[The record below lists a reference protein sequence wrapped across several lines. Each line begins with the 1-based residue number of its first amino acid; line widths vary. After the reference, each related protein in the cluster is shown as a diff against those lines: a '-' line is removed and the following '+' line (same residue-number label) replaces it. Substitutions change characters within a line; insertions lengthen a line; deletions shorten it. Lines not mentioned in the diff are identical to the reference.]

1 MSQLN
6 EAPRPTDYAARLIR
20 EIFRR
25 GGHVPKLTA
34 AQVAAAAQALDL
46 EPPADKDVVDAVIG
60 AVTEPVRWEDC
71 NQDIAD
77 AVFGAADSLMPF
89 AVEGVLGKP
98 SVLMVPV
105 VLEDES

>member
-6 EAPRPTDYAARLIR
+6 EAPRPADHAARLIR
-20 EIFRR
+20 EVFRH
-25 GGHVPKLTA
+25 GGHVPEVTA
-34 AQVAAAAQALDL
+34 DQVVAAAKALDL
-46 EPPADKDVVDAVIG
+46 EPPVGEDVVDAVIR

-77 AVFGAADSLMPF
+77 AVLDAARDLMPF

-98 SVLMVPV
+98 SVVMVPV
-105 VLEDES
+105 VLVNES

>member
-6 EAPRPTDYAARLIR
+6 EASRPVDYAARLIR
-20 EIFRR
+20 EVFRR
-25 GGHVPKLTA
+25 GGHVPQVSA
-34 AQVAAAAQALDL
+34 AQVVAAAQALGL
-46 EPPADKDVVDAVIG
+46 EPPVGEDVVDAVIG

-77 AVFGAADSLMPF
+77 AVLNAAKDLIPF

-105 VLEDES
+105 VLETES

>member
-6 EAPRPTDYAARLIR
+6 EARPADYAARLIR
-20 EIFRR
+20 EVFRR

-34 AQVAAAAQALDL
+34 AQVAAVAQALGL
-46 EPPADKDVVDAVIG
+46 EPHPGEDVVDAVIG

-77 AVFGAADSLMPF
+77 AVFGAAGRLMPF
-89 AVEGVLGKP
+89 TVEGVLGKP
-98 SVLMVPV
+98 SVMMVPV
-105 VLEDES
+105 VLENES